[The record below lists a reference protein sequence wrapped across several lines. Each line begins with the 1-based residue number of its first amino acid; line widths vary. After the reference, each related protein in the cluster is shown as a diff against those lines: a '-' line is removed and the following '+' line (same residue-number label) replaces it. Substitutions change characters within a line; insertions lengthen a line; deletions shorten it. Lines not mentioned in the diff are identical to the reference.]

1 MPLARKKQDHYTYA
15 DYLTWGES
23 YRCELIDGVVYD
35 MTPAPSRQH
44 QELAMELSGILWSFF
59 KDHPC
64 KVFPAPFD
72 VRLPSPGEDD
82 DRTDTVV
89 QPDIVVVCDARKLDD
104 RGCRGAPDLAVEIVS
119 PESAARDMKEKLALY
134 EKRGVKEYWVVHPD
148 AKIVMVFYRVKK
160 NTYGKPLVF
169 GADDIIRSKIFR
181 DLKIKGSR
189 LFGVK

>member
-1 MPLARKKQDHYTYA
+1 MSLARKKQEHYTYA

>member
-72 VRLPSPGEDD
+72 VRLPSHGEDD

-89 QPDIVVVCDARKLDD
+89 QPDILVVCDARKLDD

>member
-15 DYLTWGES
+15 DYLTWGEN

-44 QELAMELSGILWSFF
+44 QEMAMELSGILWSFF

-72 VRLPSPGEDD
+72 VRFPSTDESDD
-82 DRTDTVV
+82 KIDTVV

-119 PESAARDMKEKLALY
+119 LESAARDMKEKLALY

-169 GADDIIRSKIFR
+169 GADDIIRSKIFK
-181 DLKIKGSR
+181 DLKIKGNL
-189 LFGVK
+189 LFG